1 MWPVGICIAALF
13 VVSVTHWVY
22 RWKNPECNG
31 TLPPGSMGWPLL
43 GETLEFF
50 ATNRTWDTPPF
61 IKKRIERYG
70 SIFRTSLVGLQVIV
84 STDSEFN
91 YMVFQ
96 QEGQSLESWYP
107 ESLTKIFGT
116 RNLGSLHG
124 NLHKF
129 LKNMILTIVSPESLK
144 KMFSDIESVA
154 TKNMKGWA
162 SKETVEMKTAVADMI
177 FELMGKK
184 LISYDQEK
192 SSENL
197 RENFGAFIQGLITFP
212 LDIPGTAFHKCLQG
226 RKRVMKILE
235 NMLKERRAKP
245 NIVKTDFFDYVIEEL
260 KQDDTILT
268 EEVALDLMFALLF
281 ANFETTSQAITV
293 AIKLLSDNPRALKE
307 LTVCKECKICDKYFC
322 STNLLV
328 ILCRKN
334 TRKS

>member
-1 MWPVGICIAALF
+1 
-13 VVSVTHWVY
+13 
-22 RWKNPECNG
+22 
-31 TLPPGSMGWPLL
+31 
-43 GETLEFF
+43 
-50 ATNRTWDTPPF
+50 
-61 IKKRIERYG
+61 
-70 SIFRTSLVGLQVIV
+70 
-84 STDSEFN
+84 
-91 YMVFQ
+91 MVFQ

-154 TKNMKGWA
+154 TKNMKEWA

-197 RENFGAFIQGLITFP
+197 RENFGAFIKGLITFP
-212 LDIPGTAFHKCLQG
+212 LDIPGTAFHKCLQ
-226 RKRVMKILE
+226 
-235 NMLKERRAKP
+235 
-245 NIVKTDFFDYVIEEL
+245 
-260 KQDDTILT
+260 
-268 EEVALDLMFALLF
+268 
-281 ANFETTSQAITV
+281 TTSQAITV

-307 LTVCKECKICDKYFC
+307 LTEEHEKIQRNRENPEFGLTWQEYKSMTFTFQGMDFKCASKTFMAFGGGLRFCVGADFARVQMAVFLHFLVTKYQWQLVKGGETERTPGLQFPNGFHVNFFEKDKHKDPM
-322 STNLLV
+322 SV
-328 ILCRKN
+328 
-334 TRKS
+334 